1 MVICRAVYIEPSHRS
16 RRSQGKTV
24 GLDDRALRR
33 KPRVPFMNPI
43 LIVAILAISAMS
55 VHAQGQQPDTVGL
68 KADAQNAF
76 NIISSDKLKIHL
88 FCNMADLGNQLD
100 QAERLHDT
108 KKALEMSQK
117 MDALEKKLP
126 EYAALVDGLRDVD
139 PNSQAAQEIGSMI
152 LKLDD
157 FCGD

>member
-1 MVICRAVYIEPSHRS
+1 
-16 RRSQGKTV
+16 
-24 GLDDRALRR
+24 
-33 KPRVPFMNPI
+33 
-43 LIVAILAISAMS
+43 
-55 VHAQGQQPDTVGL
+55 VGL

-76 NIISSDKLKIHL
+76 NIISSDKLKVHL

-108 KKALEMSQK
+108 KKALEMSQN
-117 MDALEKKLP
+117 MDELEKKLP